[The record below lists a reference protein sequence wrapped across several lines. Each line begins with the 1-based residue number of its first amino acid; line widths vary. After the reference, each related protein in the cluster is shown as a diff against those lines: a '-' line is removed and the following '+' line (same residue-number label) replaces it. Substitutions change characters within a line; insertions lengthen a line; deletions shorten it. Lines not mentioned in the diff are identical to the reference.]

1 MLPDDSQIESITRE
15 VLSSFGYEA
24 ALSSELGR
32 PKGFASSVEIAGPES
47 ATVEVELP
55 LDVASRLAAALFEST
70 ETPTPEDMVRDVT
83 GELANM
89 IGGNIKGLLPGPS
102 SLSIPV
108 VRSITP
114 APPDPY
120 QPNQTAIAFD
130 CELGRFVVK
139 VTMHETKGEY
149 PQ

>member
-1 MLPDDSQIESITRE
+1 MLPADEQIESITRE
-15 VLSSFGYEA
+15 VLSSFGYET
-24 ALSSELGR
+24 ALSSEVAR
-32 PKGFASSVEIAGPES
+32 PKGLASKVEIAGPAS

-55 LDVASRLAAALFEST
+55 WDVASRLAAALFETT
-70 ETPTPEDMVRDVT
+70 ESPTPEDMVRDLT
-83 GELANM
+83 AELANM

-114 APPDPY
+114 APPEP
-120 QPNQTAIAFD
+120 QGPNQTSVGFD

-139 VTMHETKGEY
+139 VTMHAPHGEIS
-149 PQ
+149 Q